1 MAAER
6 PIAPLHHVACDYPLA
21 TPHGSSVRVLLTED
35 GISQVL
41 LDWFLAPRNRQKS
54 ASWQRGYTQAFGLF
68 YDFAKQRGHLYD
80 GTAQQ
85 REILSDF
92 AEALLCGTIQ
102 TDGSDPT
109 GLYWPKVSFDVADA
123 HVKRLT
129 VLSDYCFENC
139 DTAQL
144 NPWSIADWG
153 KRLAQF
159 RAWDLSNRR
168 SLLRHIGD
176 RQAAWDRAGRVRDV
190 AMRRRP
196 RIDETRPPYFP
207 PDKFADLIR
216 RGFVV
221 PGRHQRR
228 ATHQKFHVRDMM
240 IAILQGAGGLRES
253 EPFHLYLDDVRED
266 PRSPGSA
273 LVRIHHPSEGKY
285 RTFNPIDRKWH
296 VISRE
301 EFLRAQ
307 GLCPRH
313 KSGSKH
319 LFAGWKDPL
328 LVREKSGDFYL
339 EVQWFPAWWG
349 KVFWGLYR
357 SYVSDVRPPTS
368 SPFLFVTHEGRG
380 AGSPYK
386 IKQYNKKLARA
397 VKSVGIKPVKETG
410 GTSHGL
416 RHHYGQVLTDAD
428 VPQAVIQKAM
438 HHKSPESTAIYTRPD
453 ADKVNRILNHAVL
466 RQERIE
472 LPILAGA

>member
-1 MAAER
+1 MDAER
-6 PIAPLHHVACDYPLA
+6 QISPLHHVACDYPLA
-21 TPHGSSVRVLLTED
+21 TPHGSSVRVLITED
-35 GISQVL
+35 GVSQVL

-54 ASWQRGYTQAFGLF
+54 GSWQRGYAQAFGLF
-68 YDFAKQRGHLYD
+68 YDFARQRGHLYA
-80 GTAQQ
+80 GAGRQH
-85 REILSDF
+85 EILSDF

-102 TDGSDPT
+102 PDGSDVS
-109 GLYWPKVSFDVADA
+109 GLFWPKVSFDVADA

-129 VLSDYCFENC
+129 TLSDYCVEHHGNEP
-139 DTAQL
+139 L
-144 NPWSIADWG
+144 NPWTTADWG

-159 RAWDLSNRR
+159 RVWDMGNKR
-168 SLLRHIGD
+168 SLLKHAGD
-176 RQAAWDRAGRVRDV
+176 RQAAWERAGHARDV

-196 RIDETRPPYFP
+196 RTDATRPPYFP
-207 PDKFADLIR
+207 PDKFPDLIR
-216 RGFVV
+216 KGFVV
-221 PGRHQRR
+221 PGRDRR
-228 ATHQKFHVRDMM
+228 GPMHHRFHVRDMM

-253 EPFHLYLDDVRED
+253 EPFHLFLDDVRED

-285 RTFNPIDRKWH
+285 RTFNPVDRKWD
-296 VISRE
+296 VKSRE

-313 KSGSKH
+313 KVGSKH

-357 SYVSDVRPPTS
+357 TYVSDVRPSTP
-368 SPFLFVTHEGRG
+368 SPFLFVTHSGPD

-397 VKSVGIKPVKETG
+397 VGSVGVRPVKETG

-416 RHHYGQVLTDAD
+416 RHHYGQILTDAKVD
-428 VPQAVIQKAM
+428 LAVIQKAM
-438 HHKSPESTAIYTRPD
+438 HHKSPESTAIYTRPE
-453 ADKVNRILNHAVL
+453 ADKVNRVLNEAVS
-466 RQERIE
+466 RQEQIE
-472 LPILAGA
+472 LPMLAGA